1 MLSPAGAYPTWLFS
15 GLLGLVAILLSIIA
29 WQFRSLYAAFG
40 KQVDEYHDE
49 AEEKFKELEVDV
61 TNLNRA
67 YWETRDIINRHMSDL
82 NLKLAE
88 IKSHVENVPEMQKVI
103 HDATGRI
110 NRLEVRFEE
119 RR

>member
-1 MLSPAGAYPTWLFS
+1 MPAGEYPPWLFS
-15 GLLGLVAILLSIIA
+15 GLLGVVALLLSIIA

-40 KQVDEYHDE
+40 RQLEEYRDE
-49 AEEKFKELEVDV
+49 AEAKIKDVEVDV

-67 YWETRDIINRHMSDL
+67 YWETKEIINRHMNDL

-88 IKSHVENVPEMQKVI
+88 IKAHVENVPVI
-103 HDATGRI
+103 QRDLRDATGRI
-110 NRLEVRFEE
+110 NRLEALGE